1 MNVTAPTPPFS
12 GPRRLILI
20 QSGKYDYAELDLTQP
35 FQLVGVNGLGKTAL
49 IATLQYLYLDS
60 QRDMRFGQHSTDD
73 SRRFY
78 FKNDSSFIL
87 FECETSLGTVTV
99 GARGLG
105 PAAAYELQRFAWT
118 GAFDRADFIDGDNR
132 PRAWDDVR
140 AILAGKGL
148 QVMTDNAELRR
159 LLGAVDDE
167 TNASWELV
175 PLADA
180 RDYPRFRQTFQR
192 LLQLRDLRQDDLK
205 HLLADCAKLS
215 PSERE
220 IDLAKDFEKELGK
233 INRDRTEVAALRAA
247 ATRVKEARELYDQEY
262 VSRAIAHA
270 ATKELQARHAGY
282 AAWFKAETN
291 ALYAVRDESQKEYTR
306 LEGDQKKL
314 QREWKDA
321 TEACGIVRAKL
332 EAIAQ
337 GRERY
342 ADFMLDVEE
351 QVRDRLSDEVA
362 GLKMRLSD
370 VPAETVEVL
379 TRQLAEQQTQLT
391 QRETSLKGIHQLFIT
406 WLRSRL
412 PEEDIARVGS
422 LFDRRVLESAVDEQV
437 SIRDEV
443 ELLRRLRAAA
453 KRCDPR
459 GYEDDAVMIE
469 FSAGAVTTINQ
480 LGRRNRLEEE
490 IRKLQREIDRLS
502 RDIETVKN
510 AAAFRTRLPMAEKEY
525 TAQVTR
531 LNGYQLF
538 REEAAK
544 EAAYESESKRH
555 AAEVMKAEDRLAT
568 NETGRAK
575 AKKEREVA
583 IEKFDRLQEEDGK
596 IRSEARNL
604 PAAEGDNPGP
614 TPLSD
619 AFLHDL
625 PVSLLE
631 IIRIARERC
640 NQARS
645 RAAQLNAA
653 AGLLD
658 KDFLNPSFR
667 YDHAAPVADRLTQL
681 ESEIASADERAHNIE
696 TRWLALLTD
705 ARSSFATM
713 LKSLRSVTR
722 QAQKLTGELAK
733 IEFSSLAEVRLE
745 IVPNQAAVAEYD
757 RHSKDSAQPSLFDT
771 AEEAD
776 RKLTQFSQ
784 LLQRRPKLLLN
795 ELFSLRCEVRR
806 KDGQRNFY
814 DNFDEVEST
823 GTTVVLKVTLNLLVL
838 RDLLIP
844 GKARIPYYLDEVHAL
859 DRQNFRNILQLSER
873 LGFIGI
879 YAAPTAAIGP
889 RRFVHL
895 VPDAKGRLVVTG
907 AHRKDILRTPEEGSP
922 TVEAA
927 NG

>member
-1 MNVTAPTPPFS
+1 LSADAPTPLFA

-20 QSGKYDYAELDLTQP
+20 QSGKYDYAELDLTQS

-78 FKNDSSFIL
+78 FTNDSSFIL
-87 FECETSLGTVTV
+87 FECETSIGTVTV

-105 PAAAYELQRFAWT
+105 PVGGYELQRFAWT
-118 GAFDRADFIDGDNR
+118 GPFDRADFIDSENR

-140 AILAGKGL
+140 VILAGKGL

-167 TNASWELV
+167 TNASWDLV

-215 PSERE
+215 ASERE
-220 IDLAKDFEKELGK
+220 VDLAKDFEKELGK

-247 ATRVKEARELYDQEY
+247 APRVKEARDLYDQEH
-262 VSRAIAHA
+262 VGRAIAYA
-270 ATKELQARHAGY
+270 ATKELQSRHAGY
-282 AAWFKAETN
+282 AAWFKAETD
-291 ALYAVRDESQKEYTR
+291 ALYAVRDQALKEYTR
-306 LEGDQKKL
+306 LEGEQKTL

-321 TEACGIVRAKL
+321 TEAGAIVRAKL
-332 EAIAQ
+332 EAITQ

-342 ADFMLDVEE
+342 VDFVLEVEE

-370 VPAETVEVL
+370 VPGETVEVL
-379 TRQLAEQQTQLT
+379 TRQLAEQQAQRL
-391 QRETSLKGIHQLFIT
+391 QRETSLKGINQLFIT
-406 WLRSRL
+406 WLRSQL

-422 LFDRRVLESAVDEQV
+422 LFDRQVLESTLDEQV
-437 SIRDEV
+437 SIRDEA

-459 GYEDDAVMIE
+459 GYEDDAVMVE
-469 FSAGAVTTINQ
+469 FSAGAVSAINQ
-480 LGRRNRLEEE
+480 LGRRTRLEEE
-490 IRKLQREIDRLS
+490 IRKLQREIERLT
-502 RDIETVKN
+502 RDIKTVKN
-510 AAAFRTRLPMAEKEY
+510 AATFRARLPVAEKEY
-525 TAQVTR
+525 FAQVSHLT
-531 LNGYQLF
+531 GYQLF

-544 EAAYESESKRH
+544 KASYESESKRH
-555 AAEVMKAEDRLAT
+555 VADVKRAEDRLTT

-575 AKKEREVA
+575 AKKDGEA
-583 IEKFDRLQEEDGK
+583 ALEKFDKLQEDDGK
-596 IRSEARNL
+596 IRGEARNL
-604 PAAEGDNPGP
+604 PSADGEDPGP
-614 TPLSD
+614 TPVSD
-619 AFLHDL
+619 AFLRDL

-631 IIRIARERC
+631 VIRITRERC

-645 RAAQLNAA
+645 RAAQLNGVV
-653 AGLLD
+653 GLLD

-667 YDHAAPVADRLTQL
+667 YDHAAPVVERLTQL
-681 ESEIASADERAHNIE
+681 ESEIASIDERAHNIE

-705 ARSSFATM
+705 ARSSFSTI

-722 QAQKLTGELAK
+722 QAQKLTSELGK

-745 IVPNQAAVAEYD
+745 IVPNQTAVAEYD

-838 RDLLIP
+838 RDLLVP

-907 AHRKDILRTPEEGSP
+907 VHRKDILRTPDDVP
-922 TVEAA
+922 PAAEATHE
-927 NG
+927 